1 MADLYRFSTPLRVR
15 FNETDAQGHV
25 NFAWY
30 LNYFDVA
37 LIEYL
42 RALGYSYNDMLEEG
56 FDMLYIDAHTAY
68 KSAAYFDEILQVR
81 CRVGKIGNT
90 SLRFDFQ
97 VFDDAVSGRSLLAR
111 SSWLSPSGI
120 LIRRPRCRTAYG
132 SQSKLTRDLRTNLEA
147 KRR

>member
-1 MADLYRFSTPLRVR
+1 MNDAFRFYTSLRVR

-42 RALGYSYNDMLEEG
+42 RALGYSYNEMLEVG
-56 FDMLYIDAHTAY
+56 FDMLYIDAHAAY
-68 KSAAYFDEILQVR
+68 KSAAYFDEVLQVY
-81 CRVGKIGNT
+81 CRAGKIANT

-97 VFDDAVSGRSLLAR
+97 IFGDAGEREVAVGE
-111 SSWLSPSGI
+111 I
-120 LIRRPRCRTAYG
+120 VVVI
-132 SQSKLTRDLRTNLEA
+132 A
-147 KRR
+147 KRDTYEKTPVPDHLRASIEAYEGIQT